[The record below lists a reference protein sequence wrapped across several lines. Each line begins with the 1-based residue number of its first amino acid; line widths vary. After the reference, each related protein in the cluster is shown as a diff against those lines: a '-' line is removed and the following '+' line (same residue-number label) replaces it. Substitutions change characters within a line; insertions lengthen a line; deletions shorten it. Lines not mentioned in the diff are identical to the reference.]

1 MFVDWKNPYCQND
14 YTTQIN
20 LQNQY
25 NPYQFINVILNR
37 TRTKLFH
44 NLYVNTKYP
53 EELKQSWEIKMEL
66 EESTSLISYY
76 TTKLQPSWQ
85 YDTGPKTDI

>member
-66 EESTSLISYY
+66 DKLGDQTPDY
-76 TTKLQPSWQ
+76 TKKNTVINTVW
-85 YDTGPKTDI
+85 Y